1 MNRLT
6 RFQTILFATALVIFL
21 FLWALVAS
29 HNPTL
34 DGLDRAVRHFLNAR
48 RNPAMNAFFT
58 TITRAFNFWPMVT
71 WSVLIVGL
79 CWLRGRRHFCYQYLV
94 TMVVGTGLNK
104 LIKHLVLRP
113 RPGYDRLMHYGGYS
127 FPSGH
132 SSGVVLVL
140 GSLIVLTWE
149 SHLSHRAKWAWT
161 ILLTAGCLLIGFSRV
176 YVGAHYASDVLAG
189 WCLGVLVVLVN
200 TALFTGRDRL
210 AA

>member
-1 MNRLT
+1 M
-6 RFQTILFATALVIFL
+6 
-21 FLWALVAS
+21 
-29 HNPTL
+29 
-34 DGLDRAVRHFLNAR
+34 
-48 RNPAMNAFFT
+48 
-58 TITRAFNFWPMVT
+58 
-71 WSVLIVGL
+71 
-79 CWLRGRRHFCYQYLV
+79 
-94 TMVVGTGLNK
+94 
-104 LIKHLVLRP
+104 
-113 RPGYDRLMHYGGYS
+113 
-127 FPSGH
+127 
-132 SSGVVLVL
+132 